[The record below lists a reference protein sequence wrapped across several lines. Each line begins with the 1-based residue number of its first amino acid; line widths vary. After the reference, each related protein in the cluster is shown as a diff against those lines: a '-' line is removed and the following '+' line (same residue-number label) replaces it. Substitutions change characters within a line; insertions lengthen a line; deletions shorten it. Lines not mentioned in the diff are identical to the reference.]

1 MSDSDRCLLESLVS
15 KDHGFLFLSMWPCE
29 VFTTQACVPSFIQ
42 TEPSNSLTRRY
53 IGVWLKAGLT
63 NALSKGST
71 NLWDSWQSAASLSVL
86 KNHWHAHLETSLLA
100 NQLTV
105 WDKIVWT
112 SFKYAQTQ
120 SFGWQFKFRKIL
132 NTLYCHVMYN
142 HVINYSFFC
151 SLYLLVLKIENSK
164 PPHRHPRGRAKDRER
179 KKREINRHCIINK
192 SNQNQ
197 QTNKQKRK
205 KNKDKEQPCGFP

>member
-1 MSDSDRCLLESLVS
+1 MSDSDRCLLESLVL

-29 VFTTQACVPSFIQ
+29 VFTTQACVASFIQ
-42 TEPSNSLTRRY
+42 TKPSNSLTRRY

-100 NQLTV
+100 NKLTV

-120 SFGWQFKFRKIL
+120 SCGWQFKFRKIL
-132 NTLYCHVMYN
+132 NTLYCHVTYN
-142 HVINYSFFC
+142 HVINYSFSFTLFIGFKNWKQHKKC
-151 SLYLLVLKIENSK
+151 
-164 PPHRHPRGRAKDRER
+164 RREQS
-179 KKREINRHCIINK
+179 

-197 QTNKQKRK
+197 QTNKQKRN
-205 KNKDKEQPCGFP
+205 KNKDKT